1 MRLRLGWRPVLPV
14 SAQGPRWLFP
24 DTAPTRRRLAELLA
38 GHSTPTSPFQH
49 PVPSAGRWGQS
60 RGPELAA
67 VYVRPEL
74 AVRVRY
80 LGWEA
85 GRLRHAAYRGV
96 A

>member
-1 MRLRLGWRPVLPV
+1 MNTGELHERVCAPFTMG
-14 SAQGPRWLFP
+14 QGPEP
-24 DTAPTRRRLAELLA
+24 
-38 GHSTPTSPFQH
+38 
-49 PVPSAGRWGQS
+49 
-60 RGPELAA
+60 A
-67 VYVRPEL
+67 VVFVNPKL